1 MIRLSLAVML
11 LSATGC
17 AEMSYK
23 DYPDG
28 RTEFSRSAWWSDVT
42 ITGLTAST
50 DKNGTRHIDL
60 RGYQNDQSESL
71 EAISRG
77 VAEGMVKGAKGGLP

>member
-1 MIRLSLAVML
+1 MLKAILAL
-11 LSATGC
+11 LAIATAGC

-77 VAEGMVKGAKGGLP
+77 VAEGMVKGAKGGM